1 VLRNR
6 IALLLGTLAIV
17 PLASAMTATSAS
29 AATLE
34 LRKTAVGEIIT
45 DSAGMTVFMFTRDTR
60 KFEACVTI
68 SGCTEVWPP
77 IFAEETP
84 TVGPGLKAKKL
95 GTLALPNGS
104 HQLTYKK
111 HPLYGYT
118 GNVNPGETS
127 YIGALA
133 FGGYWYG
140 LNAKGQPVL

>member
-17 PLASAMTATSAS
+17 PLASALSAS

-34 LRKTAVGEIIT
+34 LRETAAGKIIT
-45 DSAGMTVFMFTRDTR
+45 DANGMTVFMFTLDS
-60 KFEACVTI
+60 KKIDACQSI
-68 SGCTEVWPP
+68 EHCTSVWPP
-77 IFAEETP
+77 LLAEGTP
-84 TVGPGLKAKKL
+84 TVGPGLKQRQL
-95 GTLALPNGS
+95 RTLTLANGTQ
-104 HQLTYKK
+104 QLTYKK
-111 HPLYGYT
+111 HPLYGYV

-140 LNAKGQPVL
+140 LNMRGQPVF